1 MYTYFEFKNCKIAM
15 HPSVFKVGTDGVLL
29 AAWIPNNNQKHILE
43 IGTGTGVIAT
53 ILYNK
58 LNTPCIDAIDISEE
72 AIQLANYN
80 FKMNRCENAT
90 AIYSDITKW
99 QPNKMYDLIVCNP
112 PFFKDALQP
121 KSEVLKNAK
130 HIENLDLEAILKYS
144 EKWTASNCKIYIIY
158 PFLERS
164 ALELLGKKYG
174 LFLTKHC
181 SIYPKENKKA
191 NRVLIEYST
200 KEETLIEEKLTIYNL
215 DNSYT
220 KEYVNLTQAF
230 YLKM

>member
-1 MYTYFEFKNCKIAM
+1 MRSFFEFKNCRIAM
-15 HPSVFKVGTDGVLL
+15 EPSVFKVGTDGVLL
-29 AAWIPNNNQKHILE
+29 AAWIPKENVEHVLE

-53 ILYNK
+53 ILYK
-58 LNTPCIDAIDISEE
+58 KIELSSIDAIDISEE

-80 FKMNRCENAT
+80 FEKNQCENAT
-90 AIYSDITKW
+90 AFHSDITKW
-99 QPNKMYDLIVCNP
+99 QPNKLYDLIVCNP

-144 EKWTASNCKIYIIY
+144 EKWTTNNSKIYIIY

-200 KEETLIEEKLTIYNL
+200 KEEALIEEKLTIYNL

>member
-1 MYTYFEFKNCKIAM
+1 MRSFFEFKNCKIAM
-15 HPSVFKVGTDGVLL
+15 EPSVFKVGTDAVLL
-29 AAWIPNNNQKHILE
+29 AAWIPKENVEHILE

-53 ILYNK
+53 ILYKK
-58 LNTPCIDAIDISEE
+58 LELSSIDAIDISE
-72 AIQLANYN
+72 AATQLANHN
-80 FKMNRCENAT
+80 FVINHCEKAK
-90 AIYSDITKW
+90 AFHSDITNW
-99 QPNKMYDLIVCNP
+99 QPNKKYEIIVCNP

-144 EKWTASNCKIYIIY
+144 VKWAANDCKIYIIY
-158 PFLERS
+158 PFLERT
-164 ALELLGKKYG
+164 ALELLGKKHG
-174 LFLTKHC
+174 FFLTKC
-181 SIYPKENKKA
+181 CTIYPKENKKA

-200 KEETLIEEKLTIYNL
+200 KKETLIEENLTIYNL

-220 KEYVNLTQAF
+220 KEYIELTQVF